1 MSQNVTSV
9 LACVSIL
16 TVCWYHHMAA
26 KRRRSIIFLHTC
38 IFSHS
43 HLQPNPEEA
52 IIQLRLLKFELFKN
66 LISMGKLSQYAR
78 NRIISLHKA
87 SNSIVNI
94 VKILEKDGIKT
105 SQNSVSSFIARY
117 KRTGSID
124 DAQRSGRKAILCEN
138 DRNFNNS
145 YMLIF

>member
-1 MSQNVTSV
+1 MTSV
-9 LACVSIL
+9 SACVSIL

-26 KRRRSIIFLHTC
+26 KCRRSIIFHHTR

-43 HLQPNPEEA
+43 HQQPNPEEA

-66 LISMGKLSQYAR
+66 LISMRKLSQYAR
-78 NRIISLHKA
+78 NRIILHKA
-87 SNSIVNI
+87 GNSIINI
-94 VKILEKDGIKT
+94 VKILEKDRIKT
-105 SQNSVSSFIARY
+105 SWNSVSSFIARY

-124 DAQRSGRKAILCEN
+124 GTQRSGRKAIPCED
-138 DRNFNNS
+138 DRNLNNS

>member
-1 MSQNVTSV
+1 
-9 LACVSIL
+9 
-16 TVCWYHHMAA
+16 MAA

>member
-1 MSQNVTSV
+1 MTSV

-26 KRRRSIIFLHTC
+26 KRRRSIIFHHTR

-43 HLQPNPEEA
+43 YLQPNLVEA

-78 NRIISLHKA
+78 NRIILHKA
-87 SNSIVNI
+87 SNSIVNV
-94 VKILEKDGIKT
+94 VKILEKVGIKT
-105 SQNSVSSFIARY
+105 SRNSVSSFIARY

-124 DAQRSGRKAILCEN
+124 DAQRSGRKAILCED

>member
-1 MSQNVTSV
+1 
-9 LACVSIL
+9 
-16 TVCWYHHMAA
+16 
-26 KRRRSIIFLHTC
+26 
-38 IFSHS
+38 
-43 HLQPNPEEA
+43 
-52 IIQLRLLKFELFKN
+52 
-66 LISMGKLSQYAR
+66 MGKLSQYAR
-78 NRIISLHKA
+78 NRIISLHKE

-105 SQNSVSSFIARY
+105 SRNSASSFIAGY

-124 DAQRSGRKAILCEN
+124 DAQRSGRKAILCED